1 MNANWAF
8 FRGFLSRTDYS
19 VQSKHPALFPTR
31 RWTGSKR
38 EGVTQRLNRLWP
50 VLNAANP
57 WRLWSR
63 GYLELK
69 KTVKKRPMLLKGYP
83 HMPFDEFPL
92 KKSED
97 LVVELE
103 RTMPDG
109 AKVEVSPM
117 EESHHSPCMQEMT
130 AIMVHNIM
138 EGRESPDIF
147 TIYQFCPTC
156 HIAVRV
162 L

>member
-1 MNANWAF
+1 M
-8 FRGFLSRTDYS
+8 
-19 VQSKHPALFPTR
+19 
-31 RWTGSKR
+31 
-38 EGVTQRLNRLWP
+38 
-50 VLNAANP
+50 
-57 WRLWSR
+57 
-63 GYLELK
+63 K
-69 KTVKKRPMLLKGYP
+69 KTVKKSPKLLNGYP

-103 RTMPDG
+103 KTMPEG
-109 AKVEVSPM
+109 AKVEVTPM

-130 AIMVHNIM
+130 AIMVHNII

>member
-1 MNANWAF
+1 M
-8 FRGFLSRTDYS
+8 
-19 VQSKHPALFPTR
+19 
-31 RWTGSKR
+31 
-38 EGVTQRLNRLWP
+38 
-50 VLNAANP
+50 
-57 WRLWSR
+57 
-63 GYLELK
+63 K
-69 KTVKKRPMLLKGYP
+69 KTASRKPPTLLKGFP

-103 RTMPDG
+103 KTLPEG
-109 AKVEVSPM
+109 AKVEVTPM

-130 AIMVHNIM
+130 AIMVHNIE
-138 EGRESPDIF
+138 EGKQTSDIF

-156 HIAVRV
+156 HVAVRV

>member
-1 MNANWAF
+1 L
-8 FRGFLSRTDYS
+8 FLTQRWIGSRR
-19 VQSKHPALFPTR
+19 L
-31 RWTGSKR
+31 
-38 EGVTQRLNRLWP
+38 GVTQRLNQIRP
-50 VLNAANP
+50 SISQQSEQDKPGFQVF
-57 WRLWSR
+57 
-63 GYLELK
+63 GLK
-69 KTVKKRPMLLKGYP
+69 KTTAPRKSAKILNGFP
-83 HMPFDEFPL
+83 HMPFEEFPL

-103 RTMPDG
+103 KTMPEG
-109 AKVEVSPM
+109 AKVEVTPM

-130 AIMVHNIM
+130 AIMVHDIE
-138 EGRESPDIF
+138 EGKETSDIF